1 MTDDPKL
8 QSPGDDR
15 PRPFKTLSGWVAGL
29 TGLVLAIAGLFAAW
43 DKLFPQHSAPPPA
56 SSNNVAPVATVA
68 TIAKDDSAPA
78 KYFGDGARVEWDS
91 NETRWT
97 LTDDSGTYYYDDVTS
112 PDDTQV
118 LGYDKT
124 NSAYLRWPIKGGMA
138 EESKD
143 DKASWTPYLK
153 LSPAAD

>member
-1 MTDDPKL
+1 MTDEPNPEPK
-8 QSPGDDR
+8 PDNR
-15 PRPFKTLSGWVAGL
+15 PRFFSTLNGWMAGL
-29 TGLVLAIAGLFAAW
+29 TGLILAVAALFAAW

-56 SSNNVAPVATVA
+56 SSTNVAPVAT
-68 TIAKDDSAPA
+68 IAADDSAPA
-78 KYFGDGARVEWDS
+78 KYFGDGAKIEWDPDQ
-91 NETRWT
+91 TRWT

-124 NSAYLRWPIKGGMA
+124 NGAYLRWPIKGGMA

-143 DKASWTPYLK
+143 DKGSWTPYLK
-153 LSPAAD
+153 LSPAKD